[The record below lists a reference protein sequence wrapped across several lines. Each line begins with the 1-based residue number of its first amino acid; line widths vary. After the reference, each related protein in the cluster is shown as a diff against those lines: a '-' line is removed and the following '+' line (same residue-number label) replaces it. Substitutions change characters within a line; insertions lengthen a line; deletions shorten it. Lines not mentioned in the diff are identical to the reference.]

1 MHTLWN
7 SMGWILLGLSAA
19 PVGAGSPHAFPQDAQ
34 PQDHASAPDRERRV
48 EWLFENM
55 RDSGVTTAVLV
66 ARIAGEDVVARGF
79 GEIAGRPAGPDV
91 HVPAGAATE
100 LLLAASVVHAAA
112 KAEVDLRRPIAELLP
127 KRDLKGLD
135 VSLHQLLS
143 HTSGLAQIP
152 TSRPQ
157 AASADGQEGDGAQ
170 EAESGEETA
179 AADPEW
185 LGWLRD
191 APRLADPDTCFA
203 WTNADPMLAELWLVD
218 TTGMDARA
226 YARKHLLSR
235 LSITP
240 PADESGDPERGDPES
255 WAPLEVHLGRSV
267 HPETHVPE
275 HLAGVGLELTPRDL
289 VGLLGA
295 LERRAILDEE
305 GSQRMLDDVRLAS
318 GETTGHGYGH
328 AITWLDRTPGR
339 ALGGTFQGTSMR
351 LAHYPTLDLE
361 VAVVVRGGTRSAA
374 AWERALTRVLLDLPQ
389 ADAVDL
395 PLTEEERAQLTGEY
409 RIGCDRLS
417 VLLMDNRLQLRT
429 PREEIA
435 LAYLGGGVFTA
446 LDGSDVRLEFRFGS
460 DGRAVEFLL
469 ETDGRHSLARR
480 FD

>member
-7 SMGWILLGLSAA
+7 SMVGILLGLSAA
-19 PVGAGSPHAFPQDAQ
+19 AVGAGSLHALPQDVKPQDAV
-34 PQDHASAPDRERRV
+34 SVPDREKRV
-48 EWLFENM
+48 DWLLENM
-55 RDSGVTTAVLV
+55 RDSGATAVVLV

-79 GEIAGRPAGPDV
+79 GEMDGRTAGPDM
-91 HVPAGAATE
+91 HMPAGSATE

-112 KAEVDLRRPIAELLP
+112 KAEVDLSRPIAELLP
-127 KRDLKGLD
+127 KRNLKGLD

-152 TSRPQ
+152 KSRPQ
-157 AASADGQEGDGAQ
+157 AAAAEAQEGEAAQ
-170 EAESGEETA
+170 EGKRGEETA
-179 AADPEW
+179 AAAPAADPDW
-185 LGWLRD
+185 LGWLRE

-226 YARKHLLSR
+226 YARKHLLNR
-235 LSITP
+235 LSIAP
-240 PADESGDPERGDPES
+240 AADEGGDPDN
-255 WAPLEVHLGRSV
+255 WAPLEVHLGRSI

-295 LERRAILDEE
+295 LERRAILDEA
-305 GSQRMLDDVRLAS
+305 GSERMLEDVRLAS

-339 ALGGTFQGTSMR
+339 ALGGTFRGTSMR

-389 ADAVDL
+389 ADSVDL
-395 PLTEEERAQLTGEY
+395 PLSEEERGQLTGDY
-409 RIGCDRLS
+409 QIGCDRLE
-417 VLLMDNRLQLRT
+417 VLVRDERLQVRT
-429 PREEIA
+429 ARQEIP
-435 LAYLGGGVFTA
+435 LAYLGGGVFIA
-446 LDGSDVRLEFRFGS
+446 LDGSDVRLEFRFDG